1 MLTSNSNL
9 PDVASNFNTD
19 PVAVTTT
26 RCLIIGGENFRTI
39 IVPTLGVA
47 ECGVGVAVISN
58 LTSYKTKK

>member
-9 PDVASNFNTD
+9 SEVVSNFNTD

-26 RCLIIGGENFRTI
+26 RCLIIGGENFTATM
-39 IVPTLGVA
+39 VSTVGVA

-58 LTSYKTKK
+58 LTS